1 MHAQEELVDED
12 EKTYDSEKIAFPS
25 TDSPIPTF
33 SVSFGS
39 GPDVPP
45 PSQMK
50 FGATRGPRFYSGSS
64 GASNPFETPFET
76 PPGSVRGEGS
86 PPGGSPTDYGYG
98 YNGVG
103 PVPVRGAALSRQTS
117 HSSQM
122 SQDSTRSAGSTA
134 SKGSASRRW
143 VIE

>member
-76 PPGSVRGEGS
+76 PPGSVRGEAPRREARRRTMGTGITALGRYLS
-86 PPGGSPTDYGYG
+86 
-98 YNGVG
+98 V
-103 PVPVRGAALSRQTS
+103 VRRCRARRAIAAR
-117 HSSQM
+117 
-122 SQDSTRSAGSTA
+122 
-134 SKGSASRRW
+134 
-143 VIE
+143 

>member
-76 PPGSVRGEGS
+76 PPGSVRGEAPRRVAPQRTMGMGITVWA
-86 PPGGSPTDYGYG
+86 PYRY
-98 YNGVG
+98 
-103 PVPVRGAALSRQTS
+103 AA
-117 HSSQM
+117 
-122 SQDSTRSAGSTA
+122 
-134 SKGSASRRW
+134 RRCRARRAI
-143 VIE
+143 VAK